1 MKNKLLLVGVLASF
15 IWNFYLV
22 LGAALNSSAVLTRV
36 AGGNFDSIPVGLRIA
51 YGVQTLLI
59 VYQFYFVIRL
69 FKRNGAWSRNSYL
82 FARIFLA
89 LSAVSAL
96 VNAVSRS
103 SAERWNAIAAAII
116 AIGYYFLGNVNLR
129 PTK

>member
-1 MKNKLLLVGVLASF
+1 MKNKLLLAGVLASF

-22 LGAALNSSAVLTRV
+22 SGATLNSSAVLTRV
-36 AGGNFDSIPVGLRIA
+36 AGGNFDSIPLGLRIA

-69 FKRNGAWSRNSYL
+69 YQRNGAWSRNSYL

>member
-1 MKNKLLLVGVLASF
+1 MLLAGVLISF
-15 IWNFYLV
+15 LWNFYLV
-22 LGAALNSSAVLTRV
+22 LGATLNSTSVLTRV
-36 AGGNFDSIPVGLRIA
+36 AGGHFHSLPIGLRIA
-51 YGVQTLLI
+51 YGIQTLLI
-59 VYQFYFVIRL
+59 IYQFYFVIRL
-69 FKRNGAWSRNSYL
+69 FQRNGAWSRNSYL

-116 AIGYYFLGNVNLR
+116 AVGYYFLGNVNLR

>member
-22 LGAALNSSAVLTRV
+22 LGATLNSSAVLTRV

-96 VNAVSRS
+96 VNTVSRS
-103 SAERWNAIAAAII
+103 SVERWNAIAAAII
-116 AIGYYFLGNVNLR
+116 ALGYYFLGNINLR